1 MSQPRTIAELRASGH
16 ERATVKQELRRNL
29 LARLRERRSLFP
41 GIVGYEETVIPQVAN
56 AVISGHD
63 LILIQF
69 LSGSLPVSLDLPF
82 LPSDAR
88 PVLAQVILGLLL
100 LVTVI
105 FVPRGVIDFFGG
117 QSRLSLAYLRRSLR
131 ETSV

>member
-16 ERATVKQELRRNL
+16 ERETVKQELRRNL

-63 LILIQF
+63 LIF
-69 LSGSLPVSLDLPF
+69 LGERGQAKRRLMRSMTELLDAEVPVMAGRAITDHPHG
-82 LPSDAR
+82 PA
-88 PVLAQVILGLLL
+88 
-100 LVTVI
+100 
-105 FVPRGVIDFFGG
+105 
-117 QSRLSLAYLRRSLR
+117 
-131 ETSV
+131 

>member
-16 ERATVKQELRRNL
+16 ERETVKQELRRNL